1 MAKKKMDIAKKK
13 ALTPTFRVSYPHLF
27 EAHAF
32 KDAEAKF
39 SLTMLFPKDTDLAP
53 LKKAVHNAIIEKYG
67 SDKADWPEELRMP
80 FRNGDKKKDQEGYE
94 GHIFVRA
101 TSKKKPGVID
111 QKKEKIEDEET
122 LYAGCYARAT
132 LIAFCYENS
141 GNIGVS
147 FALQNVQ
154 KVKDGKPFSGRKAAE
169 DEFDEVEMES
179 DDASNFSN
187 DESEE
192 ADESDMG
199 F

>member
-1 MAKKKMDIAKKK
+1 MAKKKMDISKKK
-13 ALTPTFRVSYPHLF
+13 VLTPKFRVSYPHLF

-32 KDAEAKF
+32 KDQEAKY
-39 SLTMLFPKDTDLAP
+39 SLTMLFDRATDLKE
-53 LKKAVHNAIIEKYG
+53 LKRAVHNAIAEKYG
-67 SDKADWPEELRMP
+67 PDKSDWPELRLP

-94 GHIFVRA
+94 GKIFVRA

-111 QKKEKIEDEET
+111 QKKNRIEDEEG

-141 GNIGVS
+141 GNEGVS

-154 KVKDGKPFSGRKAAE
+154 KVGDGKAFSGRKAAE
-169 DEFDEVEMES
+169 DEFDEVEDES
-179 DDASNFSN
+179 DSESNF
-187 DESEE
+187 ESEE
-192 ADESDMG
+192 SEENDLG